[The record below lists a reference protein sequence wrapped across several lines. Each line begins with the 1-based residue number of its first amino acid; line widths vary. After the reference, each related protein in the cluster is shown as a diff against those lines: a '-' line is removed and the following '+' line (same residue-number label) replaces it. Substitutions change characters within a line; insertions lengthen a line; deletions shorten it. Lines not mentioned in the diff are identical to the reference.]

1 MLDGR
6 SRPYGSKVSLR
17 GGDLQARRR
26 SAAQTHGDAAA
37 ARRRRPPRHRASRL
51 LVLALSLLA
60 RLLFRPYD
68 TSASLQPSCLRSPS
82 PLSSPFTNLSAAI
95 SSLAVWDGVHF
106 ARAAECGY
114 EYEQS
119 FAFLPASSRLARPP
133 HPIPAVLVISGYVLN
148 NIAFVAAAAYFYRLS
163 MLILKDQKAAYRASV
178 LFCFNPASVFYSSLY
193 SESLYALFS
202 LGGMFYLFSGA
213 NAVAMIMLALSGSA
227 RSNGALNAGHFC
239 FQALLQ
245 TYDSVIQKKRP
256 LVSSTL
262 VFVVHRTIWPVKIL
276 VTAAL
281 RSIFIFLPFFAFQ
294 AYGYFNICLHG
305 SSEDLRPW
313 CKAKV
318 PLLYGFIQSHYWGVG
333 FLRYFQV
340 KQLPNFLLAS
350 PVLSL
355 AIYSIVHYTKMLH
368 HLFQSTSIH
377 KQIVTS
383 VGEIS
388 IDSYKLADVATVL
401 KSEHSAGPTNKAQ
414 GQPEVK
420 QRKSAAAEMVSAS
433 VSDSRNL
440 IGNLNECSILYL
452 PFVLHLAFMT
462 VTAFF
467 VIHVQ
472 VSTRFLSA
480 SPPVYWAASH
490 ILGSPSHSS
499 KRWSNLIYAYFT
511 AYILLGS
518 LLFSNFY
525 PFT

>member
-1 MLDGR
+1 MPPPLAG
-6 SRPYGSKVSLR
+6 VVCL
-17 GGDLQARRR
+17 
-26 SAAQTHGDAAA
+26 AA
-37 ARRRRPPRHRASRL
+37 ASRL

-119 FAFLPASSRLARPP
+119 FAFLPLLPASVALLTRSLFAPLVPLLGYR
-133 HPIPAVLVISGYVLN
+133 AVLVISGYVLN

-163 MLILKDQKAAYRASV
+163 VLILKDQKAAYRASV

-202 LGGMFYLFSGA
+202 LGGVFYLFSGA
-213 NAVAMIMLALSGSA
+213 NTVAMIMLALSGSA
-227 RSNGALNAGHFC
+227 RSNGALNAGYFC

-256 LVSSTL
+256 LL
-262 VFVVHRTIWPVKIL
+262 AVKIL

-294 AYGYFNICLHG
+294 AYGYFNICIHG

-368 HLFQSTSIH
+368 HLCQSTSIH

-440 IGNLNECSILYL
+440 IGNLSECSILYL

-462 VTAFF
+462 VMAFF
-467 VIHVQ
+467 VMHVQ

-480 SPPVYWAASH
+480 SPPIYWAASH

>member
-1 MLDGR
+1 MAPPSPL
-6 SRPYGSKVSLR
+6 
-17 GGDLQARRR
+17 
-26 SAAQTHGDAAA
+26 AAVVRLAAA
-37 ARRRRPPRHRASRL
+37 SRA

-68 TSASLQPSCLRSPS
+68 TSASLHPPCLSSSPS
-82 PLSSPFTNLSAAI
+82 FPDPTTVSAAV

-119 FAFLPASSRLARPP
+119 FAFLPLLPASLALLARSLFAPLVP
-133 HPIPAVLVISGYVLN
+133 VLGYRAVLVISGYVLN
-148 NIAFVAAAAYFYRLS
+148 NVAFVAAAAYFYRLS
-163 MLILKDQKAAYRASV
+163 VLILKDQKTAYRASV

-202 LGGMFYLFSGA
+202 LGGLFNLFTGA
-213 NAVAMIMLALSGSA
+213 NTIAMIMLALSGSA
-227 RSNGALNAGHFC
+227 RSNGALNAGYFC

-245 TYDSVIQKKRP
+245 AYVAVLRKKRP
-256 LVSSTL
+256 LLAVQAL
-262 VFVVHRTIWPVKIL
+262 M
-276 VTAAL
+276 TAAL

-294 AYGYFNICLHG
+294 AYGYLNICVHG
-305 SSEDLRPW
+305 SLDELRPW

-355 AIYSIVHYTKMLH
+355 AVYSIVHYTKMLH
-368 HLFQSTSIH
+368 QLFQTSSIH
-377 KQIVTS
+377 NQIIAPLEERS
-383 VGEIS
+383 VE
-388 IDSYKLADVATVL
+388 SYRRSDAATVL
-401 KSEHSAGPTNKAQ
+401 RSELSAGLADKTQ
-414 GQPEVK
+414 GNCEVK
-420 QRKSAAAEMVSAS
+420 QRKSVATEPASAS
-433 VSDSRNL
+433 LNNTTSASRNCKE
-440 IGNLNECSILYL
+440 NQDECSILLL
-452 PFVLHLAFMT
+452 PFVLHLAFMIF
-462 VTAFF
+462 TALF
-467 VIHVQ
+467 VMHVQ

-480 SPPVYWAASH
+480 SPPIYWAAAH
-490 ILGSPSHSS
+490 ILATPSYPS
-499 KRWSNLIYAYFT
+499 KRWSYLICVYFV